1 MAINEIY
8 ARNHRRFD
16 TPSIQSYFDSKTWYS
31 GTVDPANFDPA
42 SMSQTEWTNISL
54 MLSLMS
60 GSASGTSAASA
71 VDTTDSQSSVQ
82 IISGGSDVQILDDT
96 PAAPIISTS
105 STGANVRYTTAGVNM
120 RAQAVSGSTIVAVVM
135 EGVGVTVTGQTVNGW
150 VPVSCSGY
158 SGYIYQDYLA

>member
-1 MAINEIY
+1 MIRPAFSLI
-8 ARNHRRFD
+8 
-16 TPSIQSYFDSKTWYS
+16 FDSKTWYS

-42 SMSQTEWTNISL
+42 SMSQDRVDQHLPDAVPDERKRFPAHPQL
-54 MLSLMS
+54 P
-60 GSASGTSAASA
+60 A